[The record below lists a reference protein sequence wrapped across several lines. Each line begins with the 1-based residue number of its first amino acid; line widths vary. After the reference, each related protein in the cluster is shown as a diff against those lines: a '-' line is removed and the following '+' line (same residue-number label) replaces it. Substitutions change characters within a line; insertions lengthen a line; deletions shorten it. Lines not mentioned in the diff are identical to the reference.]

1 MTMGRQVQKARQAQQ
16 TDQAQQERLE
26 ESAQP
31 ADPARP
37 AQPAPKKRGGV
48 LIAIG
53 VILVAAAAALCAY
66 NLWDA
71 YRAGQEAAAISSQ
84 LPEGS
89 SNATTQ
95 WGKDA
100 DMPTKSVDGYR
111 YIGTIA
117 IPSVNLKL
125 PVMAEWDYG
134 RLAVSP
140 CRYTGSYWA
149 DDMVVC
155 GHDYYTHFG
164 PIANCEPGADV
175 YFTNVQG
182 LQIHYKVSNVE
193 IVQPTDVEKMID
205 NDKNSSSA
213 ADWDLSLF
221 TCTISGQ
228 ARCAVRCIRVSGPGL

>member
-1 MTMGRQVQKARQAQQ
+1 MAEQA
-16 TDQAQQERLE
+16 
-26 ESAQP
+26 EST
-31 ADPARP
+31 
-37 AQPAPKKRGGV
+37 PKKRGSV

-53 VILVAAAAALCAY
+53 IVLVAAAAALCVY

-71 YRAGQEAAAISSQ
+71 HRAGQEAAAVSSQ

-89 SNATTQ
+89 QNAEAQ
-95 WGKDA
+95 WNKNA
-100 DMPTKSVDGYR
+100 EMPTKIVDGYR

-125 PVMAEWDYG
+125 PVMAKWDYD

-140 CRYTGSYWA
+140 CRYAGSYWT

-182 LQIHYKVSNVE
+182 LQIHYRVSNVE

-228 ARCAVRCIRVSGPGL
+228 ARCTVRCIRVSGPGR